1 MTDLLQGLAAAN
13 PVSESRRPPIE
24 DVWRKVALAP
34 DPASR
39 RASRRHSRRWA
50 ARRWSAAAATAATAA
65 AAVALVLIAFLSGST
80 PNRAQAFP
88 VLGEHAA
95 LTPASLQRA
104 LDIYGVG
111 PGHAGLNIRQGRPFT
126 WGTGYVLT
134 NHDRSIVCAVAP
146 ASGSQNW
153 GASCARTE
161 TATREGTTTFEYS
174 YDKKPNTARFL
185 TLLPAGATATAQ
197 RQGQHRSTIALHNG
211 VLALV
216 IHRRTVITT
225 HIANRLR
232 VTDLTPSDASISTGP
247 VDTASGPH
255 TTTTGAASRTP
266 SSP

>member
-111 PGHAGLNIRQGRPFT
+111 PGHAGLNIRQGPPVHLGHRIRADQPRPQHRLRGGARLGLPKLGGKLRENRDRHARRDDHLRILLRQET
-126 WGTGYVLT
+126 QHSPVPDPAARGRDRDRSTPRPAPL
-134 NHDRSIVCAVAP
+134 HDRATQRRP
-146 ASGSQNW
+146 GTRHTPPDRHHHPHRKPPTRHRPHSQ
-153 GASCARTE
+153 
-161 TATREGTTTFEYS
+161 
-174 YDKKPNTARFL
+174 
-185 TLLPAGATATAQ
+185 
-197 RQGQHRSTIALHNG
+197 
-211 VLALV
+211 
-216 IHRRTVITT
+216 
-225 HIANRLR
+225 
-232 VTDLTPSDASISTGP
+232 
-247 VDTASGPH
+247 
-255 TTTTGAASRTP
+255 
-266 SSP
+266 